1 VHSTK
6 RWLSGIAVALL
17 LTAWGVRAQD
27 TATQMR
33 QAAQQFDQWMSII
46 GEFIRGVEF
55 NEADVRRLIE
65 HWSDFEALD
74 ISRGEG
80 IGPDEFRA
88 EIERVQTDE
97 TYRLW
102 ANSIGADPDTWLRK
116 GMRIQTAVMQDQAA
130 TMRAQWEAERTR
142 QAATLEAQCASLGP
156 EACAEM
162 KGVLQAGSEL
172 ADKMLAAREK
182 LPKPTAAEQALID
195 KYRLQILSVVGS
207 K

>member
-1 VHSTK
+1 
-6 RWLSGIAVALL
+6 

>member
-1 VHSTK
+1 MHSTK

-17 LTAWGVRAQD
+17 LTVWGARAQD

-55 NEADVRRLIE
+55 DEADVRRLIE

-102 ANSIGADPDTWLRK
+102 AKSIGADPDTWLRK

>member
-1 VHSTK
+1 MHSTK

>member
-1 VHSTK
+1 MHSTK
-6 RWLSGIAVALL
+6 RWLSGIAVAVL
-17 LTAWGVRAQD
+17 LTVWGARAQD

-55 NEADVRRLIE
+55 DEADVRRLIE

-102 ANSIGADPDTWLRK
+102 AKSIGADPDTWLRK

-172 ADKMLAAREK
+172 ADKMLAAREQ